1 MVSGIS
7 SATYRLDTA
16 PIGSGGEG
24 DIFPVQGD
32 ASRVAKIY
40 KSGAVSSE
48 LEEKLK
54 IMTMNP
60 PSRNM
65 GIKRYSVLAE
75 RGVFCKF

>member
-1 MVSGIS
+1 MTVSGIS
-7 SATYRLDTA
+7 GATCRLESSS
-16 PIGSGGEG
+16 IGSGGEG

-32 ASRVAKIY
+32 GSRVAKIY

-60 PSRNM
+60 PSLLLRPRCQM
-65 GIKRYSVLAE
+65 ALFR
-75 RGVFCKF
+75 